1 MANLKL
7 DLINKITNVKYF
19 DEIEFIQ
26 LAQDPTMNYRDKLD
40 KMDYLLKNLAETNAK
55 LALVEQ
61 YLPEAPQQGAPAP
74 APAPAAA
81 PAPTQNKPQRKVHQG
96 QSHGE

>member
-26 LAQDPTMNYRDKLD
+26 LAQNPTMDYREKLD
-40 KMDYLLKNLAETNAK
+40 KMEYLLSNIAINNSK
-55 LALVEQ
+55 LGLVEQ
-61 YLPEAPQQGAPAP
+61 YLPDNPPQQAPVG
-74 APAPAAA
+74 
-81 PAPTQNKPQRKVHQG
+81 NKQQSKIHEG